1 MEENTIY
8 EGNLEELEVASE
20 VTGESLEPAQPTYS
34 EPSEVVV
41 TEEDSTSDIVG
52 KLLFA
57 AGVTA
62 VGGGIAYVAKN
73 HKKIK
78 KNCAE
83 KAKARAEKKLAK
95 QAAKIKKAN
104 DILQELEEPKEIP
117 EECET
122 VTATT
127 TE

>member
-20 VTGESLEPAQPTYS
+20 VTGESLEPAQPTNS
-34 EPSEVVV
+34 EPSEVIT
-41 TEEDSTSDIVG
+41 TEDDSTSDVVG
-52 KLLFA
+52 KLIFA
-57 AGVTA
+57 AGTA
-62 VGGGIAYVAKN
+62 VVGAGAAYVIKN
-73 HKKIK
+73 RKKIK
-78 KNCAE
+78 KSCAE
-83 KAKARAEKKLAK
+83 KAKAKAEKKLAK

-104 DILQELEEPKEIP
+104 EILQELEEPKEVS

>member
-8 EGNLEELEVASE
+8 DGNLDELEVVSE
-20 VTGESLEPAQPTYS
+20 VTGESLEPTQPTNS

-41 TEEDSTSDIVG
+41 IEDDSTSDVVG
-52 KLLFA
+52 KLIFA
-57 AGVTA
+57 AGATV
-62 VGGGIAYVAKN
+62 VGAGAAYVIKN
-73 HKKIK
+73 RKKIK

-83 KAKARAEKKLAK
+83 KAKAKAEKKLAK

-104 DILQELEEPKEIP
+104 DILQELEEQKEIS

-122 VTATT
+122 ITATT